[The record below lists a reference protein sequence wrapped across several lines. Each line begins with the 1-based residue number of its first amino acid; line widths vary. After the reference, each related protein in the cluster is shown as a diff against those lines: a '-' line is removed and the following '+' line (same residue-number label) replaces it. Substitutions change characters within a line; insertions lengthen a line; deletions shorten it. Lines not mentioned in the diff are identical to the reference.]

1 VPWHTGSKH
10 TGELVLL
17 GKSFLHVLPENKS
30 INHKIQVK
38 YGKLV
43 IDFKTHAKFRGDKF
57 SYEFWNIGEYIVIVA
72 NPSI

>member
-1 VPWHTGSKH
+1 MKTPSLCDVVGSPTLQVPWYTGSKH

-38 YGKLV
+38 
-43 IDFKTHAKFRGDKF
+43 
-57 SYEFWNIGEYIVIVA
+57 S
-72 NPSI
+72 